1 MYAKTFRK
9 KGIHPPGNKEK
20 TAALPI
26 EVLPAPKKVVLP
38 LSQHI
43 GAPAKPL
50 VAVGDEVKPGQKIGE
65 AQGMVSAT
73 LHASIGGKVTAIEE
87 RPHPAGKTV
96 PAIVIENTGSR
107 ELAPV
112 PGVKPCR
119 PLAEITADEI
129 KELMREGGLVGMGG
143 AAFPTHVKYYPP
155 AGKKIEYVI
164 LNGAECEPFLTSDH
178 RLMLERPE
186 AVLYG
191 LKAMMKAA
199 GAAKGYIGVELNKVD
214 VIKVLQE
221 KVKGDASIEIV
232 PLQVK
237 YPQGEEKML
246 IYAITG
252 RVVPAG
258 GLPVDVGVVV
268 NNVATAAALADLLQT
283 GKPLISR
290 VITVTGSGIKE
301 PKNLEVP
308 VGTLLED
315 VFAYCGGL
323 KENAGKIILGGP
335 MTGPAHYR
343 LDLPVLK
350 GTSGILVQTGE
361 EVETKEYMDCI
372 RCAKCIEACPYS
384 LLPNYLGLYG
394 EKDRLEEAKK
404 YGAMECR
411 ECGSCTYVCPS
422 RRPLTQWIKDVK
434 RKIAAAERKTG

>member
-9 KGIHPPGNKEK
+9 GTHPPGNKEK

-43 GAPAKPL
+43 GAPAQPL
-50 VAVGDEVKPGQKIGE
+50 VSVGDEVAPGQKIGE
-65 AQGMVSAT
+65 AQGMVSAE

-87 RPHPAGKTV
+87 RPHPAGKML
-96 PAIVIENTGSR
+96 PAIVIENTGGQ
-107 ELAPV
+107 ELSPV
-112 PGVKPCR
+112 PEVNPGR
-119 PLAEITADEI
+119 PLEEITGEEI
-129 KELMREGGLVGMGG
+129 KELMRAGGLVGMGG

-155 AGKKIEYVI
+155 AGKKIEYII

-178 RLMLERPE
+178 RLMLERPG

-199 GAAKGYIGVELNKVD
+199 GAERGYIGVELNKVD

-221 KVKGDASIEIV
+221 ETRGDATIEIV

-283 GKPLISR
+283 GRPLISR
-290 VITVTGSGIKE
+290 VITVTGEGINE

-308 VGTLLED
+308 VGALLED
-315 VFAYCGGL
+315 IIAHCGGL
-323 KENAGKIILGGP
+323 KDNAGRIVLGGP

-350 GTSGILVQTGE
+350 GTSGILVQTSE
-361 EVETKEYMDCI
+361 ELGKMEYMDCI
-372 RCAKCIEACPYS
+372 RCGKCVEVCPFS
-384 LLPNYLGLYG
+384 LLPNYLGLYA
-394 EKDRLEEAKK
+394 EKNRLEEAKR
-404 YGAMECR
+404 YGVMECR
-411 ECGSCTYVCPS
+411 ECGSCAYVCPS
-422 RRPLTQWIKDVK
+422 QRPLTQWIKDVK
-434 RKIAAAERKTG
+434 RKITVAERKTR